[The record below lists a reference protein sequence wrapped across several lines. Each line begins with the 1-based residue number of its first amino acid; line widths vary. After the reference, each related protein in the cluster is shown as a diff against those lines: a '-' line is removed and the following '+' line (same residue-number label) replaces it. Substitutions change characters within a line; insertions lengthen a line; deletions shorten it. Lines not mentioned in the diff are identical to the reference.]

1 MSSTKAQAITRFQA
15 IFRGRRCREMHVDR
29 VRKGC
34 VSSLSLS
41 FSRSLSLSLSLFSG
55 MAMRLN

>member
-29 VRKGC
+29 VRKGLRELFVC
-34 VSSLSLS
+34 LRPSLA
-41 FSRSLSLSLSLFSG
+41 R
-55 MAMRLN
+55 